1 MSITPASAC
10 SRQIIEALGLK
21 QKYIKRITID
31 LDADSAVF
39 CRVEFYPDLDQ
50 VDAITRALETVRTR
64 YSLVEVKNDDLA

>member
-1 MSITPASAC
+1 MSIASVSAC
-10 SRQIIEALGLK
+10 SKQIIEALGLE

-64 YSLVEVKNDDLA
+64 YSLVEVKSDDLA

>member
-1 MSITPASAC
+1 MSIASVSAC
-10 SRQIIEALGLK
+10 SKQIIEALGLE

-50 VDAITRALETVRTR
+50 VDAIARALETVRTR

>member
-1 MSITPASAC
+1 MSIASVSDC
-10 SRQIIEALGLK
+10 SKQIIEALGLE

-50 VDAITRALETVRTR
+50 VDAIARALETVRTR